1 MQDMD
6 PLQIVFYILVLVFSV
21 VIHEVSHGLMAR
33 RLGDRTAEHEGRL
46 TLNPIVH
53 LDLFGS
59 ILLPAFLIIT
69 SSPFLIGW
77 AKPVPYNPYNF
88 IDTSFIRKWG
98 EALVAVA
105 GPVSNI
111 ILFLIF
117 GLFLRFFGDSLI
129 GTAFEPS
136 LVIINMVV
144 IVNIVLTV
152 FNLMPFPPLDGSK
165 ILFAF
170 LPYSWR
176 PVRDFLEQNVLIIA
190 LFFIFFLWSFV
201 SPVIGVVYWLVVVF

>member
-1 MQDMD
+1 MD
-6 PLQIVFYILVLVFSV
+6 LIQIVFYVLVLIFSV
-21 VIHEVSHGLMAR
+21 VIHEVSHGVMAR

-59 ILLPAFLIIT
+59 ILLPALLIIVQ
-69 SSPFLIGW
+69 SPFLIGW

-88 IDTSFIRKWG
+88 FDTPFIRKWG

-111 ILFLIF
+111 IIFLFF
-117 GLFLRFFGDSLI
+117 GLFLRFFGDSLM

-136 LVIINMVV
+136 LLIINMVV
-144 IVNIVLTV
+144 IVNIVLAV
-152 FNLMPFPPLDGSK
+152 FNLVPIPPLDGSK
-165 ILFAF
+165 ILFAI
-170 LPYSWR
+170 LPSSLDN
-176 PVRDFLEQNVLIIA
+176 VRDFLERNALIVA
-190 LFFIFFLWSFV
+190 LFFIFFLWDFI
-201 SPVIGVVYWLVVVF
+201 SPLVGVVYGLVLGL